1 MGIVSVGQSVP
12 RHEDPY
18 LLRGEGTYTADRN
31 LPNQAYGYVLRSPH
45 AFARI
50 NGIDTAAALAAPGVL
65 CILTGKD
72 VEEEG
77 IGALPILTPPIPGV
91 DPDAMIK
98 HARYPIATD
107 MARMV
112 GHEVAFVVAETL
124 AQAKDAAELVEVDYA
139 PLEALTNS
147 FEVAGGAP
155 RYDDAPDNLA
165 FNTSFGDKDAT
176 DAAFENAD
184 HTVKLTLTVNRV
196 APSTI
201 ENRTSV
207 ADYDPAGAGG
217 KGRWTVYAPVQGPHG
232 LKDILADLIFK
243 CEPDQFQ
250 VVTGNMGGSF
260 GMKAFYSETVLTAVA
275 ARRLGRPVKWEN
287 ERSESL
293 LTDQAG
299 RDKVV
304 DAELALDKE
313 GKFLGLRVHS
323 VQNLGAFFGSFGL
336 MHTHLSLIGMIN
348 VYRTPAIHHTIRGG
362 YSNTCFT
369 GPYRGSNRPD
379 SAFIMERLLDYAAA
393 ELGMDRIELRR
404 RNMIRAD
411 EMPYTMP
418 LGTVY
423 DSGDFP
429 SNLEKAL
436 EAIGHEG
443 FEARREEAKA
453 RGKLLGLGVGNNIEQ
468 AAGVGQEFATY
479 RFDENG
485 DLTIVA
491 GTTEQGQGHPTMYAI
506 LASDRLG
513 IDTDRITIVEGDTG
527 SLPQGNGTGGS
538 RVSVMGTHAALLA
551 GEGVIE
557 KGKQIAGHLLEAAA
571 ADIEFAGGT
580 FSVAGTDKQ
589 VSLDEVARAAHGDL
603 PGGIEPGLEFYAQ
616 YDGEAHTF
624 PNGCHA
630 CEVEVDP
637 ETGAAKMTRYAAVND
652 VGTVIN
658 QLTVKGQ
665 IIGGVGQGAGQALL
679 EGIEYDG
686 ETGQMLTG
694 SFLDYA
700 MPRGIDFCDIQII
713 NNPHPTGSNSIGAKG
728 VGEVGCAC
736 AMPAAA
742 NAVIHALEPL
752 GVKHLDM
759 PLTPRKVWDAIHR
772 SGAA

>member
-18 LLRGEGTYTADRN
+18 LLRGEGAYTADRA
-31 LPNQAYGYVLRSPH
+31 LPNQAYGHVLRSPH

-65 CILTGKD
+65 AVITGKD
-72 VEEEG
+72 VEAEN
-77 IGALPILTPPIPGV
+77 IGPLPIVTPPIPGI
-91 DPDAMIK
+91 DHDAMVK

-107 MARMV
+107 TARMV
-112 GHEVAFVVAETL
+112 GHEIAFVVAETL
-124 AQAKDAAELVEVDYA
+124 AQAKDGAELVEVDYE
-139 PLEALTNS
+139 PLEALTDS
-147 FEVAGGAP
+147 FEVAGAEP
-155 RYDDAPDNLA
+155 RYEGQSDNLA
-165 FNTSFGDKDAT
+165 FNSSFGDKAAT
-176 DAAFENAD
+176 DAAFEKAD

-196 APSTI
+196 APATI
-201 ENRTSV
+201 ENRASLV
-207 ADYDPAGAGG
+207 DYDPAGAGG
-217 KGRWTVYAPVQGPHG
+217 KGRWTIYVPVQGPFG
-232 LKDILADLIFK
+232 LKAAMANLIFK
-243 CEPDQFQ
+243 CDPDQFH
-250 VVTGNMGGSF
+250 VVTGNVGGSF
-260 GMKAFYSETVLTAVA
+260 GMKALYSETVLTALA

-304 DAELALDKE
+304 DAELALDRD

-323 VQNLGAFFGSFGL
+323 VQNLGAFFGTMGT

-379 SAFIMERLLDYAAA
+379 STFIMERLLDYAAA

-411 EMPYTMP
+411 QLPYTTP

-436 EAIGHEG
+436 EAIDHEG

-485 DLTIVA
+485 DLTIIA
-491 GTTEQGQGHPTMYAI
+491 GTTELGQGHPTMYAI

-513 IDTDRITIVEGDTG
+513 IDTDRITVIEGDTDA
-527 SLPQGNGTGGS
+527 QEAGNGTGGS

-557 KGKQIAGHLLEAAA
+557 KGRQIAGHLLEAAA

-589 VSLDEVARAAHGDL
+589 ISLDEVAKAAHGDL
-603 PGGIEPGLEFYAQ
+603 PDGVEPGLEFYAA
-616 YDGEAHTF
+616 YEGKKATY
-624 PNGCHA
+624 PNGCHV

-637 ETGAAKMTRYAAVND
+637 ETGTAKMTRYVAVND

-658 QLTVKGQ
+658 PLTVKGQ
-665 IIGGVGQGAGQALL
+665 ILGGVGQGAGQALL

-694 SFLDYA
+694 SFLDYT
-700 MPRGIDFCDIQII
+700 MPRGIDFCDIQFI
-713 NNPHPTGSNSIGAKG
+713 NNPHPTGNNSVGAKG

-742 NAVIHALEPL
+742 NAVIHALEPY

-759 PLTPRKVWDAIHR
+759 PLTPGKVWDAIHR

>member
-18 LLRGEGTYTADRN
+18 LLRGEGTYTADRA
-31 LPNQAYGYVLRSPH
+31 LPNQAYGHVLRSPH
-45 AFARI
+45 AYARI

-65 CILTGKD
+65 AVITGKD
-72 VEEEG
+72 LEEEG
-77 IGALPILTPPIPGV
+77 IGALPIVRPPIPGV
-91 DPDAMIK
+91 DPDDMIK

-107 MARMV
+107 AARMV

-124 AQAKDAAELVEVDYA
+124 AQAKDAAELVDVDYE
-139 PLEALTNS
+139 PLEALTDS

-155 RYDDAPDNLA
+155 RYDDAPENLA
-165 FNTSFGDKDAT
+165 FTSSFGDKEAT
-176 DAAFENAD
+176 DEAFENAD

-196 APSTI
+196 APATI
-201 ENRTSV
+201 ENRASLV
-207 ADYDPAGAGG
+207 DYDPAGAGG
-217 KGRWTVYAPVQGPHG
+217 KGRWTVYVPVQGPFG
-232 LKDILADLIFK
+232 LKATMANLIFK
-243 CEPDQFQ
+243 CDPEQFH
-250 VVTGNMGGSF
+250 VVTGNVGGSF
-260 GMKAFYSETVLTAVA
+260 GMKALYPETVLTALA

-304 DAELALDKE
+304 DAELALDKD
-313 GKFLGLRVHS
+313 GRFLGLRIHS
-323 VQNLGAFFGSFGL
+323 VQNLGAFFGTMGL

-379 SAFIMERLLDYAAA
+379 STFIMERLLDYAAA

-411 EMPYTMP
+411 QLPYTTP

-436 EAIGHEG
+436 DAIDYEG

-453 RGKLLGLGVGNNIEQ
+453 RGKLLGLGVGNNVEQ

-479 RFDENG
+479 RFDGNG
-485 DLTIVA
+485 DLTIIA
-491 GTTEQGQGHPTMYAI
+491 GTTELGQGHPTMYAI

-513 IDTDRITIVEGDTG
+513 IDTDRITVIEGDTDA
-527 SLPQGNGTGGS
+527 QEAGNGTGGS

-557 KGKQIAGHLLEAAA
+557 KGRQIAGHLLEAAA

-589 VSLDEVARAAHGDL
+589 VSLDEVAKAAHGEVPD
-603 PGGIEPGLEFYAQ
+603 GIEPGLEFYAA
-616 YDGEAHTF
+616 YEGKKATY
-624 PNGCHA
+624 PNGCHV

-637 ETGAAKMTRYAAVND
+637 ETGAVKMTRYVAVND

-658 QLTVKGQ
+658 PLTVKGQ
-665 IIGGVGQGAGQALL
+665 ILGGVGQGAGQALL

-694 SFLDYA
+694 SFLDYT
-700 MPRGIDFCDIQII
+700 MPRGIDFCDIQFI
-713 NNPHPTGSNSIGAKG
+713 NNPHPTGNNSIGAKG

-742 NAVIHALEPL
+742 NAVIHALEPC

-759 PLTPRKVWDAIHR
+759 PLTPGKVWDAIHR
-772 SGAA
+772 SGAE